1 MPGGD
6 AEVQGASMI
15 HGGECPCRYHHHYYN
30 HHPSPVVDDSVWD
43 KLANKI
49 DQLVESRVHQA
60 TMQQQQ
66 QHPKHESS
74 SSSPWK
80 QDEVR
85 LEDLELATA
94 RLDRRLIALENQVAA
109 AWRSHPHTNN
119 HTLHTQQSN
128 SSSSSSGSHPPT
140 TTTTRSAD
148 DDATTRSHQLQ
159 YECQSLYGRLT
170 EEQRKTKHLEQQHVE
185 FHKRQTEDMLKME
198 KLQQQVNALRAE
210 LRQYKGGHQQQQGKR
225 GGIQQQQQRRP
236 GPPMHHP
243 SAPVTM
249 TTSTTAH
256 HRLPTPGSSP
266 GRMHKNQQRPSP
278 QKHHQPQHDEDGSVR
293 EEDGYLV
300 FNTNINGEL
309 IHCKVKIPTSAA
321 SSPTI
326 QHHRPHHHH
335 YSKPMSDFPLA
346 LVSPPIT
353 RAGTPTT
360 TMRVDKNA
368 MMMIPPLSKS
378 KKGMTTTTST
388 GTSGLNPNAPEW
400 KNGTW
405 K

>member
-6 AEVQGASMI
+6 QVGATMI
-15 HGGECPCRYHHHYYN
+15 HGGECPCRYHYHY
-30 HHPSPVVDDSVWD
+30 PSPPDDSVWD

-49 DQLVESRVHQA
+49 DQLVESRVQA
-60 TMQQQQ
+60 M
-66 QHPKHESS
+66 HRHHKHEF
-74 SSSPWK
+74 K

-94 RLDRRLIALENQVAA
+94 RLDRRLIALENQVAT
-109 AWRSHPHTNN
+109 AWRSHPHTSA
-119 HTLHTQQSN
+119 LQSN
-128 SSSSSSGSHPPT
+128 NSTSSSSLSSHPVK
-140 TTTTRSAD
+140 SQ
-148 DDATTRSHQLQ
+148 DDATTRTHQLQ
-159 YECQSLYGRLT
+159 YECQSLYRRLT

-198 KLQQQVNALRAE
+198 KLQQQVNALKVE
-210 LRQYKGGHQQQQGKR
+210 LRQYKGGLQQQQQQQQKR
-225 GGIQQQQQRRP
+225 GGMQRRP
-236 GPPMHHP
+236 GPPMHHA
-243 SAPVTM
+243 SAP
-249 TTSTTAH
+249 AYHHH

-266 GRMHKNQQRPSP
+266 CSMGRMHKQQQRPC
-278 QKHHQPQHDEDGSVR
+278 QKQPSQDEDGSVR

-326 QHHRPHHHH
+326 QHHRQHH
-335 YSKPMSDFPLA
+335 YSKPTADFPLA

-353 RAGTPTT
+353 RAGTPT
-360 TMRVDKNA
+360 MRGGDKHNNT
-368 MMMIPPLSKS
+368 MMMIPPLSRT
-378 KKGMTTTTST
+378 KKT
-388 GTSGLNPNAPEW
+388 GSGLNPNAPEW